1 MEPHSTFSTI
11 VNHHCIRK
19 LTQEMK
25 SKTQF
30 TSFSSLLG
38 CTDKKWTQC
47 KTMTQQY
54 SLPTCTKL
62 IWNIQGSEIQIVKN
76 IIENTVTVYLDNDG
90 EACSMTFTKPA
101 ILSPE
106 NKATQYIC
114 ETEKF
119 LRWVWKFLCKG
130 MLRLLY
136 SKRLHK

>member
-1 MEPHSTFSTI
+1 MWSHTAHSAQLLIITASGSEPNRWK
-11 VNHHCIRK
+11 VK
-19 LTQEMK
+19 L
-25 SKTQF
+25 
-30 TSFSSLLG
+30 SLQVFQVCWVAL
-38 CTDKKWTQC
+38 TKWTQC

-62 IWNIQGSEIQIVKN
+62 IWNIQDSEIHIVKN

-90 EACSMTFTKPA
+90 EAWSMTFTKPT

-114 ETEKF
+114 ETETF

-136 SKRLHK
+136 SKRLHE